1 MQLTINGE
9 VRELSDCST
18 VKQLLESLQIT
29 ATRVAVEV
37 NLEIVPRATYGER
50 TLQDGDKIEIVHFVG
65 GG

>member
-1 MQLTINGE
+1 MQLTVNGE
-9 VRELSDCST
+9 KREIADSST
-18 VKQLLESLQIT
+18 VADLLAALQIT

-37 NLEIVPRATYGER
+37 NLEIVPKAGYAER